1 MEYYEKL
8 YNTYK
13 QRVENEYLH
22 VREKKCGLAFL
33 TFATPEEAHR

>member
-8 YNTYK
+8 YRVYK
-13 QRVENEYLH
+13 QRLEEEYVH

-33 TFATPEEAHR
+33 TFATLDEAHR